1 MPRPTILNQANPMEC
16 AAYGTEH
23 HGKSAIEPC
32 KLTATTTTVPRI
44 RRCLSCTSICGE
56 ATLVFRL
63 HANLHTGIC
72 TRSLFDPEFLTDRW
86 QHAAAE
92 YWHHY
97 LHLSILRRVINS
109 HRLPLEI
116 SKRAPEARRPSL
128 SLVVFFVD
136 ARVEEWECSRG

>member
-1 MPRPTILNQANPMEC
+1 MEC

-44 RRCLSCTSICGE
+44 RHCLSCTSICGE

-86 QHAAAE
+86 QHAAAGVLAPLPASQHTSE
-92 YWHHY
+92 
-97 LHLSILRRVINS
+97 S
-109 HRLPLEI
+109 HKFTQTPFGDIE
-116 SKRAPEARRPSL
+116 EGARS
-128 SLVVFFVD
+128 
-136 ARVEEWECSRG
+136 